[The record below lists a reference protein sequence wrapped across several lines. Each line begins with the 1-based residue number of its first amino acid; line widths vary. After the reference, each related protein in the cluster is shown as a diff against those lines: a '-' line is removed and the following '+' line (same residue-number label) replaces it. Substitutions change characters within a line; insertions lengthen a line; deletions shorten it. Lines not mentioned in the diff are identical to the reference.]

1 VKFIGVGEKATDL
14 LVFDKEEFVDSLFGG
29 VK

>member
-1 VKFIGVGEKATDL
+1 VKFIGVGEQATDL
-14 LVFDKEEFVDSLFGG
+14 LVFDKKDFVDSLFGG